1 MEVLIKKTAIRLV
14 LGDITTVPTDVL
26 VNAANSE
33 LVGGGGVDGAIHRA
47 GGPSLMLELNR
58 VRPRGGCPAGSA
70 VVTKAGS
77 LPAKFV
83 VHAVGPVW
91 RGGGFREP
99 ELLAS
104 AYAESLKI
112 ATGLKAARI
121 TFPSISTGV
130 YGYPVDKAAAAALAE
145 IERYLAAN
153 ETTLRELTF
162 VLFDKE
168 TRAAYERA
176 LKALEARQPR

>member
-1 MEVLIKKTAIRLV
+1 MEVLIKNTTIRLV
-14 LGDITTVPTDVL
+14 SGDITTVATDVM

-33 LVGGGGVDGAIHRA
+33 LAGGGGVDGAIHRA
-47 GGPSLMLELNR
+47 GGPSIMLELNR
-58 VRPRGGCPAGSA
+58 IRPRGGCPTGSA

-91 RGGGFREP
+91 RGGGFQEP

-104 AYAESLKI
+104 AYVASLKI

-130 YGYPVDKAAAAALAE
+130 YGYPVDKAAATALAA
-145 IERYLAAN
+145 IERYLAIN

-162 VLFDKE
+162 VLFDKD

-176 LKALEARQPR
+176 LKAVEARRLR